1 MTKYVENVN
10 AYLSEKKIKQ
20 TYICLKT
27 GMDKNKLSRILTGKQ
42 KKVDSNDM
50 ELIANA
56 LGHKMEFFL
65 AEDFSVPA
73 TVDYSGAEL
82 AFYAGEPSGQQQE
95 FAMKLIDLIENVDEV
110 IGATDRYSK
119 AIKE

>member
-10 AYLSEKKIKQ
+10 AYLSQMKIKQ
-20 TYICLKT
+20 TYISLKT

-42 KKVDSNDM
+42 KKLDTNDM

-56 LGHKMEFFL
+56 LGYKMEFFL
-65 AEDFSVPA
+65 AEDFEVSNV
-73 TVDYSGAEL
+73 VDVSAAEF
-82 AFYAGEPSGQQQE
+82 AFYAGEPTKQQQE

-110 IGATDRYSK
+110 LGAKDRYMN
-119 AIKE
+119 AIME

>member
-10 AYLSEKKIKQ
+10 AYLSQMKIKQ
-20 TYICLKT
+20 TYISLKT

-42 KKVDSNDM
+42 KRVDSNDM

-56 LGHKMEFFL
+56 LGYKMEFFL
-65 AEDFSVPA
+65 REDFEVPNVIDVS
-73 TVDYSGAEL
+73 TAEF
-82 AFYAGEPSGQQQE
+82 AFYAGEPTKQQQE

-110 IGATDRYSK
+110 LGAKDRYMN
-119 AIKE
+119 AIME